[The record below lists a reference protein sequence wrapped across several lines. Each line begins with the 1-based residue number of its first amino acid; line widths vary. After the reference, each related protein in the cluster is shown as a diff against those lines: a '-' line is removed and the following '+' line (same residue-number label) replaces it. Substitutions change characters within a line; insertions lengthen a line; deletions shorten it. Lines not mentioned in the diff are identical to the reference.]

1 MDIFLCRLSK
11 TKSFPQIWRW
21 QFNSCF
27 WIKCSC
33 KFSFRMKL
41 IQLLAV
47 YKLRTIW
54 FPTYIS
60 SQFWCCSILYFLF
73 ACNYSDVSVLF
84 SALFSIAP
92 DILFCLSSI
101 DCWTSFMESCSNSI
115 TTTFSDR
122 SYVCFIFN
130 FLAGIGVKFSR
141 KEFQRYFLGVTELR
155 CLNTCI
161 GQLQWSE
168 ENLKALTMENGDRA
182 SQQGHHKK
190 IVE

>member
-60 SQFWCCSILYFLF
+60 SQFRSLLFVCLQLLWC
-73 ACNYSDVSVLF
+73 F
-84 SALFSIAP
+84 STFFRPFFSIAP
-92 DILFCLSSI
+92 NILFCLSSI

>member
-1 MDIFLCRLSK
+1 MG
-11 TKSFPQIWRW
+11 QISTRTISHE
-21 QFNSCF
+21 QFGGVIPTCDNMISYLYFFAILVLFHSLLFVC
-27 WIKCSC
+27 
-33 KFSFRMKL
+33 L
-41 IQLLAV
+41 QLL
-47 YKLRTIW
+47 
-54 FPTYIS
+54 
-60 SQFWCCSILYFLF
+60 WC
-73 ACNYSDVSVLF
+73 F
-84 SALFSIAP
+84 STFFQPFFSIAP

-130 FLAGIGVKFSR
+130 FLAGIGIKFCS

-155 CLNTCI
+155 CLNTSI